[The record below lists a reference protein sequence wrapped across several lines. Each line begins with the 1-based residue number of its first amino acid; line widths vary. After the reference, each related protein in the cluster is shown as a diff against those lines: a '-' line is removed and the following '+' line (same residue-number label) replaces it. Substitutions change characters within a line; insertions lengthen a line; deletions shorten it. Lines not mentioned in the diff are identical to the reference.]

1 MLALFLGVMDVLAPT
16 FPVKTFLWF
25 WSKIFKKPIIF
36 FDFSSFI
43 GVFAQTDAFLDFID
57 SNAQGNGEEVCEG
70 YEFSQAECLAIAC
83 CNWENANDKCWSD
96 VGQNQCW
103 V

>member
-1 MLALFLGVMDVLAPT
+1 ML
-16 FPVKTFLWF
+16 KTYYL
-25 WSKIFKKPIIF
+25 
-36 FDFSSFI
+36 FDFFFFI

-83 CNWENANDKCWSD
+83 CEWDDGDCWSA
-96 VGQNQCW
+96 VGQDQCL

>member
-1 MLALFLGVMDVLAPT
+1 MLALFLGGMDVLAPT
-16 FPVKTFLWF
+16 FQVKH
-25 WSKIFKKPIIF
+25 F
-36 FDFSSFI
+36 FDFAQQLLRNLLFDFPSLI

-83 CNWENANDKCWSD
+83 CNWENYNDNCWSD

-103 V
+103 E